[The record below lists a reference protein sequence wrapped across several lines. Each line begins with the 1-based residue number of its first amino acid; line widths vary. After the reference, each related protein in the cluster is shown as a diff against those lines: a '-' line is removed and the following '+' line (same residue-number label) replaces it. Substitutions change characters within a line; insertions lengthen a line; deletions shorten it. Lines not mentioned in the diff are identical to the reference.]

1 MNFLLY
7 LSPESTEIYQM
18 ISRRIRVVENTPICR
33 KYDIYGWFDVNE
45 KTMTI
50 CTDRIVSRND
60 SEHYVNETLLHESVH
75 IAQYCK
81 NKSLTPLGITPSQLQ
96 LSSRRNQDVESA
108 VKISGPLVRQIE
120 REAFWMEDKPNE
132 VKYVVKKYCL

>member
-1 MNFLLY
+1 MEFLLY
-7 LSPESTEIYQM
+7 LSPQSTEIYQM

-33 KYDIYGWFDVNE
+33 KHDIYGWFNVIE

-50 CTDRIVSRND
+50 CTDRIISND
-60 SEHYVNETLLHESVH
+60 NSTYYMNETLLHESVH

-81 NKSLTPLGITPSQLQ
+81 NSSLTPLGISNSQIQ
-96 LSSRRNQDVESA
+96 LSSRRTQDIESA
-108 VKISGPLVRQIE
+108 VKISGPSVRQIE

>member
-1 MNFLLY
+1 MEFLLY
-7 LSPESTEIYQM
+7 LSPQSTEIYQM

-33 KYDIYGWFDVNE
+33 KHDIYGWFNVIE

-50 CTDRIVSRND
+50 CTDRIISND
-60 SEHYVNETLLHESVH
+60 NSKYYINETLLHESVH

-81 NKSLTPLGITPSQLQ
+81 NNSLTPLGIANSQMQ

-120 REAFWMEDKPNE
+120 KEAFWMEDKPNE

>member
-1 MNFLLY
+1 MDFFLY

-18 ISRRIRVVENTPICR
+18 ISRRVRVVENTPICR
-33 KYDIYGWFDVNE
+33 KYDIYGWFNINE

-50 CTDRIVSRND
+50 CTDRIVSRGE
-60 SEHYVNETLLHESVH
+60 SEYYVNETLLHESVH

-81 NKSLTPLGITPSQLQ
+81 NKSLTPLGIASSQLQ
-96 LSSRRNQDVESA
+96 LSSRRNQDVEST
-108 VKISGPLVRQIE
+108 VKISGPSVRQIE

>member
-1 MNFLLY
+1 MDFLLY

-18 ISRRIRVVENTPICR
+18 ISRRIRVVENAPICR
-33 KYDIYGWFDVNE
+33 KYDIYGWFNMDE

-50 CTDRIVSRND
+50 CTNRIVSRGD
-60 SEHYVNETLLHESVH
+60 YRYYVNETLLHESVH
-75 IAQYCK
+75 VAQYCK
-81 NKSLTPLGITPSQLQ
+81 NKSLTPLGIASSQLK

-108 VKISGPLVRQIE
+108 VKMSGPSVRQIE

>member
-1 MNFLLY
+1 
-7 LSPESTEIYQM
+7 M

-33 KYDIYGWFDVNE
+33 ELNIYGWFNVNK

-50 CTDRIVSRND
+50 CTDRIVSRGD
-60 SEHYVNETLLHESVH
+60 YRYYVNETLLHESVH
-75 IAQYCK
+75 VAQYCK
-81 NKSLTPLGITPSQLQ
+81 NKSLTPLGIASSQIQ
-96 LSSRRNQDVESA
+96 LSSRRNQDVESS
-108 VKISGPLVRQIE
+108 VRLLGSSVRQIE

>member
-1 MNFLLY
+1 MDFLLY

-33 KYDIYGWFDVNE
+33 KYDIYGWFNVNE

-50 CTDRIVSRND
+50 CTDRIVSGGDYRY
-60 SEHYVNETLLHESVH
+60 YVNETLLHESVH

-81 NKSLTPLGITPSQLQ
+81 NKSLTPLGIASSKLQ
-96 LSSRRNQDVESA
+96 LSLRRNQDVESA
-108 VKISGPLVRQIE
+108 VKISGPSVRQIE

>member
-1 MNFLLY
+1 MDFLLY

-33 KYDIYGWFDVNE
+33 KYDIYGWFNVNE
-45 KTMTI
+45 KIMTI
-50 CTDRIVSRND
+50 CTDRIVSRGD
-60 SEHYVNETLLHESVH
+60 SRYYMNETLLHESVH

-81 NKSLTPLGITPSQLQ
+81 NKSLTPLGIASSQMQ
-96 LSSRRNQDVESA
+96 LSSGRNQDVESA